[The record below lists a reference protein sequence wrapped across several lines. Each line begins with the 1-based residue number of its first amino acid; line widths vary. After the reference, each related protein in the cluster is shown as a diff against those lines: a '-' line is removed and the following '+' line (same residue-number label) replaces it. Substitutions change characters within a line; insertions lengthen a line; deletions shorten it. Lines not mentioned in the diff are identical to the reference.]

1 MKKPA
6 SFLKR
11 VLPFVLVVATIIVL
25 LVLFRISNFE
35 TVSNGTWKLLEET
48 TFRKQTLLSEKF
60 QSYKTLVSSLAFA
73 YSDDFS
79 PENSDILSPL
89 EDMEANTGF
98 DYIRFIDKSGM
109 SHTSKGAEADCS
121 DRPYFIRGMK
131 GETGVCDVQNSRLNG
146 ESMIGFFS
154 PVVHNG
160 DNIGVLVGFIS
171 QKNLSFLLESEIFGL
186 NVDAFIVTKDGMI
199 VGSDDASLIN
209 SDISVALGPVY
220 YSFMKEYTYEN
231 NIEVENIHEA
241 NNWSDQAFIASI
253 GTEDY
258 YLLMHFPL
266 SYIEEIAATIGSSG
280 NNLFASLL
288 LVFIFFSLY
297 TIMC

>member
-1 MKKPA
+1 MCVEIERGGASEEANVFSKK
-6 SFLKR
+6 SVTFY
-11 VLPFVLVVATIIVL
+11 LVVATIIVL

-35 TVSNGTWKLLEET
+35 RVSNGTWKLLEET

-89 EDMEANTGF
+89 EEMEANTGF

-160 DNIGVLVGFIS
+160 ENIGVLVGFIS
-171 QKNLSFLLESEIFGL
+171 QKNLSFLLKSEIFGL

-199 VGSDDASLIN
+199 VG
-209 SDISVALGPVY
+209 LG
-220 YSFMKEYTYEN
+220 
-231 NIEVENIHEA
+231 
-241 NNWSDQAFIASI
+241 
-253 GTEDY
+253 
-258 YLLMHFPL
+258 
-266 SYIEEIAATIGSSG
+266 
-280 NNLFASLL
+280 
-288 LVFIFFSLY
+288 
-297 TIMC
+297 